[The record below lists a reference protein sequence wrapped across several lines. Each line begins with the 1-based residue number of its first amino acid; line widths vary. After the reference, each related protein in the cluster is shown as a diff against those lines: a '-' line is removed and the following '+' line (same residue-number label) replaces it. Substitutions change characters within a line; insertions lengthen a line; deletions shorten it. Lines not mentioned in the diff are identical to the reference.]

1 MTQERTQEI
10 SEEDVLLRAVTRL
23 NANILGVVVGALFGA
38 ALLLATL
45 FLVLKGGTHVG
56 QHLALLGQYFYG
68 YNVSVGG
75 AFVGLVYGAVVGYL
89 AGYAIGW
96 VYNRV
101 VALRGR

>member
-1 MTQERTQEI
+1 MTHDRVQKI
-10 SEEDVLLRAVTRL
+10 SEDEVLLRAVTRL
-23 NANILGVVVGALFGA
+23 NANILGVVAGALAGS
-38 ALLLATL
+38 LLFLATL

-68 YNVSVGG
+68 YRVSVGG
-75 AFVGLVYGAVVGYL
+75 AFIGLAYGAVVGYL

-101 VALRGR
+101 VALRER